1 MVCKLCWNL
10 LKVRLDSNTWVSMLF
25 QASCTSGGAQPTQ
38 GTHWERCSM
47 LETHHGWQIEA
58 FFFSTLMHL
67 YVNAHGIVLR
77 HGLLG
82 RHCPGS
88 RAGIPWS
95 AANPVHQEGH
105 SRVLAKPLCFLLVRL
120 RVRFCFLVPQTQQC
134 LKKGTLSS
142 LFTFKSVLTVWLTKE
157 GCFKVCAENPSCCSL
172 CSAESGWERERHKK
186 AWAQSRFRALTLIFL
201 ALVGLS

>member
-1 MVCKLCWNL
+1 MGVHALPGILHLWWCSTYPGYSLG
-10 LKVRLDSNTWVSMLF
+10 KVLHVGDPSWMTNR
-25 QASCTSGGAQPTQ
+25 G
-38 GTHWERCSM
+38 
-47 LETHHGWQIEA
+47 I
-58 FFFSTLMHL
+58 FFSTPMHL

-172 CSAESGWERERHKK
+172 CSAESGWERERHIK

>member
-25 QASCTSGGAQPTQ
+25 QASRTSGGAQPTQ

-58 FFFSTLMHL
+58 FFSP
-67 YVNAHGIVLR
+67 LR
-77 HGLLG
+77 CIFMWMPMELCSDMDCWADIAQGAVQESPGLRLTQCTRKDILGSWPNHCVSCLLG
-82 RHCPGS
+82 SGYVFFFF
-88 RAGIPWS
+88 S
-95 AANPVHQEGH
+95 APNPTVFE
-105 SRVLAKPLCFLLVRL
+105 
-120 RVRFCFLVPQTQQC
+120 
-134 LKKGTLSS
+134 KGTLSS
-142 LFTFKSVLTVWLTKE
+142 LFIFKSVLTVWLTKE
-157 GCFKVCAENPSCCSL
+157 GCLKVCAENPSCCSL
-172 CSAESGWERERHKK
+172 CSAESGWERERHIK